1 MATDTSTILAGN
13 PFKVLAST
21 ASASASAVVQ
31 LIPEEDVPITD
42 DVINEKVAD
51 DIAPPEQ
58 ALSEQAKD
66 VDTMESQKMSALEHS
81 LTRNK
86 EKNEEV
92 KPVSASAILLHHS
105 ACIMYMVCSSSIS
118 STKIFCTCIISLFG

>member
-21 ASASASAVVQ
+21 ASASAVVQ

-42 DVINEKVAD
+42 DVINEQVAD

-66 VDTMESQKMSALEHS
+66 VDTNKMESQKMSALEHS

-105 ACIMYMVCSSSIS
+105 ACIIS
-118 STKIFCTCIISLFG
+118 YV

>member
-51 DIAPPEQ
+51 DIAV
-58 ALSEQAKD
+58 LSLC
-66 VDTMESQKMSALEHS
+66 V
-81 LTRNK
+81 
-86 EKNEEV
+86 
-92 KPVSASAILLHHS
+92 
-105 ACIMYMVCSSSIS
+105 
-118 STKIFCTCIISLFG
+118 LFM

>member
-1 MATDTSTILAGN
+1 MATDTSTILTGN

-21 ASASASAVVQ
+21 ASASAVVQ
-31 LIPEEDVPITD
+31 LIPDEEDVPITD
-42 DVINEKVAD
+42 DVINEQVAD

-66 VDTMESQKMSALEHS
+66 VDTNKMESQKMSALEHS

-92 KPVSASAILLHHS
+92 KPVSASAIWLHH
-105 ACIMYMVCSSSIS
+105 I
-118 STKIFCTCIISLFG
+118 

>member
-21 ASASASAVVQ
+21 ASASAVVQ
-31 LIPEEDVPITD
+31 LIPDGEDVPITD
-42 DVINEKVAD
+42 DVINEEVAD

-92 KPVSASAILLHHS
+92 KPVSANAIILCHVS
-105 ACIMYMVCSSSIS
+105 YV
-118 STKIFCTCIISLFG
+118 

>member
-21 ASASASAVVQ
+21 ASASAVVQ

-42 DVINEKVAD
+42 DIINKEVAD

-92 KPVSASAILLHHS
+92 KPVSASAIILLHHS
-105 ACIMYMVCSSSIS
+105 ACIMYRM
-118 STKIFCTCIISLFG
+118 F